1 MHRRR
6 KGRRGRFPIQPT
18 ISKHPV
24 AKKMNPEPSGSGT
37 PIFINL
43 AEAEV
48 LRLVDL
54 TGMYQEQAGAA
65 MGVSRGTV
73 WRLLSIAREKMVR
86 AMFEGRPI
94 IIGLPDGDAEY

>member
-1 MHRRR
+1 
-6 KGRRGRFPIQPT
+6 
-18 ISKHPV
+18 
-24 AKKMNPEPSGSGT
+24 MNPEPSGSGD

-73 WRLLSIAREKMVR
+73 WRLLSTAREKMVR
-86 AMFEGRPI
+86 AMYEGRSI
-94 IIGLPDGDAEY
+94 IIGLPEGDADH